1 MELKNKRRALSS
13 IFVSLALLLSMVV
26 TTVPG
31 QAQTQN
37 TLEIAKY
44 VNVSGTSQCG
54 TNPESSVYS
63 GKVTMKVP
71 MTEVMKNYESSM
83 KSEAVAGH
91 YPHGED
97 GPNTIAYVTYDVK
110 FPSNVDF
117 GSIRATETSSF
128 ISRVEATPKNNNQ
141 VSLKM
146 TLVDEN
152 WQGIYNKYLADK
164 ANPNDHTV
172 DIEIPYTVR
181 ASSNVDAKVFE
192 GQFIT
197 ASGEFTFHPSARLYD
212 FIKKTFESDIASKPF
227 VSGMSS
233 CFSQPVETTDDLEGD
248 LLIGNDTQHDKVY
261 EARKSDALNI
271 TGTLNVKPIKDRMK
285 ALENQYPGAVANGIS
300 LSDLN
305 TSFTA
310 TMTLPEGMEF
320 VEPHEVELIGPGARH
335 FKIVDATIDGKVLTV
350 KISLAESNTI
360 DTYRKLADKINEV
373 GNILRLTV
381 KSVKFDTSSRPNTEY
396 TINGTVA
403 GDFSAKATNTV
414 SGKVVNFKF
423 KWLGKQSRDGADFRA
438 LNSDNIRF
446 TLMYKDTDPQ
456 IVEGTDYLEGDIL
469 IGNDT
474 QHDKVYEANK
484 SDILDITG
492 ALNVKPIKQ
501 KLGDLENQY
510 VGAVANGI
518 DVSDIDTSFTASI
531 TLPDGMEFTSS
542 NPPAILGGV
551 RDKFKIAETRLSGK
565 TLTVK
570 MSLKSDG
577 ISTYQQLAN
586 AVNAVDDTLKVTV
599 KGVKFS
605 GSSRPNTEYTINGTV
620 GGNFTAKATNR
631 VSGKIINFKFT
642 WLGKQSRD
650 GADFRALNSDNI
662 QFTLK
667 YNGTTPPNPPGGG
680 GGGGGET
687 TPNPPGRV
695 DGDDRVETGVKI
707 SQKYYDK
714 AKTVIVVRHDLFPD
728 SMTASVLAKLK
739 DAPILL
745 NPTNKLDPRV
755 GAEIK
760 RLGAE
765 EVIIVG
771 GPDSISEKVRGDLK
785 AYDKDK
791 DVERIAGVDRYGTSE
806 MVARRVTGITGKK
819 NTGVIASGQVFPDAL
834 SVGTFASRDG
844 YPILLVKK
852 NLVPDQVV
860 SAIKDLDI
868 KKTYIAGGTN
878 TISKSTEA
886 KLPGVLE
893 RMAGKDRYETSVA
906 IAKSKFKDSTEAFIA
921 SGEEFADALVI
932 SPVSGKY
939 NRPTLL
945 ASRNKKTNAVV
956 KKYIEESYLT
966 SITAIGGE
974 KYLPNSIMLD
984 LAGK

>member
-44 VNVSGTSQCG
+44 VNVSGASQCG
-54 TNPESSVYS
+54 ANPESAVYS

-71 MTEVMKNYESSM
+71 MTEVMKDH
-83 KSEAVAGH
+83 EADMQQASGQGL
-91 YPHGED
+91 YPWNKNKNG
-97 GPNTIAYVTYDVK
+97 IAYITYDVK

-128 ISRVEATPKNNNQ
+128 INKVEAMPINNNQ

-164 ANPNDHTV
+164 TNPNDHTV

-181 ASSNVDAKVFE
+181 ASSREEAQRFE
-192 GQFIT
+192 NQFIT
-197 ASGEFTFHPSARLYD
+197 ANGEFTFYSTRL
-212 FIKKTFESDIASKPF
+212 FGIKSTYNSDTASKPF

-233 CFSQPVETTDDLEGD
+233 CFSQPVEATDDLEGD

-261 EARKSDALNI
+261 EARKSDVLDI
-271 TGTLNVKPIKDRMK
+271 TGSLNVKPIKDKMR
-285 ALENQYPGAVANGIS
+285 AIEAQYPNVASDDIK
-300 LSDLN
+300 LSDIN

-310 TMTLPEGMEF
+310 TMTLPEGLEF
-320 VEPHEVELIGPGARH
+320 SAPHRLVLEGAKGKFEMINPTINGQLLTVELRLVGA
-335 FKIVDATIDGKVLTV
+335 
-350 KISLAESNTI
+350 NNI
-360 DTYRKLADKINEV
+360 DTYKKLADAINEV
-373 GNILRLTV
+373 SDTLKVTV
-381 KSVKFDTSSRPNTEY
+381 KSVRFSSTSRPNTEY

-446 TLMYKDTDPQ
+446 TLMYKDTNPQ
-456 IVEGTDYLEGDIL
+456 IAEGTDYLEGDIL

-501 KLGDLENQY
+501 KLRDLENQY

-518 DVSDIDTSFTASI
+518 DVSNIDTSFTASI

-551 RDKFKIAETRLSGK
+551 RDKFEITGSMLSGK

-570 MSLKSDG
+570 MSLKSAG
-577 ISTYQQLAN
+577 INTYQQLAN
-586 AVNAVDDTLKVTV
+586 AINAVDDTLNVTV

-605 GSSRPNTEYTINGTV
+605 STSRPNTEYTINGTV

-631 VSGKIINFKFT
+631 VSGKIINFKFK

-667 YNGTTPPNPPGGG
+667 YNGTTPSNPPGGGGGG

-687 TPNPPGRV
+687 TPDPPGRV

-860 SAIKDLDI
+860 RAIKDLDI

-906 IAKSKFKDSTEAFIA
+906 IAKSKFRDSKEAFIA

>member
-44 VNVSGTSQCG
+44 VNVSGASQCG
-54 TNPESSVYS
+54 TNPESAVYN

-83 KSEAVAGH
+83 KSEADAGH

-110 FPSNVDF
+110 FPSNVNF

-181 ASSNVDAKVFE
+181 ASSREEAQRLEN
-192 GQFIT
+192 QFIT
-197 ASGEFTFHPSARLYD
+197 ANGEFTFHPSKY
-212 FIKKTFESDIASKPF
+212 FYNSYKETFKSDIASKPF
-227 VSGMSS
+227 VSGMST
-233 CFSQPVETTDDLEGD
+233 CFSQPIEATDDLEGD

-261 EARKSDALNI
+261 EARKSDILDI
-271 TGTLNVKPIKDRMK
+271 KGSLNVKPIKDKMR
-285 ALENQYPGAVANGIS
+285 AIEAQYPNVVADDIK
-300 LSDLN
+300 LSDLS

-310 TMTLPEGMEF
+310 TMTLPEGMEYTNPYT
-320 VEPHEVELIGPGARH
+320 VALEGPGAGR
-335 FKIVDATIDGKVLTV
+335 FKIIQASIDEKVLTV
-350 KISLAESNTI
+350 KMGLAEANGI
-360 DTYRKLADKINEV
+360 DTYKKLADKINTV
-373 GNILRLTV
+373 GDTLKLTV
-381 KSVKFDTSSRPNTEY
+381 KSVKFSTTSRPNTEY

-456 IVEGTDYLEGDIL
+456 IAEGTDYLEGDIL

-501 KLGDLENQY
+501 KLRDLENQY

-518 DVSDIDTSFTASI
+518 DVSNIDTSFTASI

-551 RDKFKIAETRLSGK
+551 RDKFEITGSMLSGK

-570 MSLKSDG
+570 MSLKSAG
-577 ISTYQQLAN
+577 INTYQ
-586 AVNAVDDTLKVTV
+586 
-599 KGVKFS
+599 
-605 GSSRPNTEYTINGTV
+605 
-620 GGNFTAKATNR
+620 
-631 VSGKIINFKFT
+631 
-642 WLGKQSRD
+642 
-650 GADFRALNSDNI
+650 
-662 QFTLK
+662 
-667 YNGTTPPNPPGGG
+667 
-680 GGGGGET
+680 
-687 TPNPPGRV
+687 
-695 DGDDRVETGVKI
+695 
-707 SQKYYDK
+707 
-714 AKTVIVVRHDLFPD
+714 
-728 SMTASVLAKLK
+728 
-739 DAPILL
+739 
-745 NPTNKLDPRV
+745 
-755 GAEIK
+755 
-760 RLGAE
+760 
-765 EVIIVG
+765 
-771 GPDSISEKVRGDLK
+771 
-785 AYDKDK
+785 
-791 DVERIAGVDRYGTSE
+791 
-806 MVARRVTGITGKK
+806 
-819 NTGVIASGQVFPDAL
+819 
-834 SVGTFASRDG
+834 
-844 YPILLVKK
+844 
-852 NLVPDQVV
+852 
-860 SAIKDLDI
+860 
-868 KKTYIAGGTN
+868 
-878 TISKSTEA
+878 
-886 KLPGVLE
+886 
-893 RMAGKDRYETSVA
+893 
-906 IAKSKFKDSTEAFIA
+906 
-921 SGEEFADALVI
+921 
-932 SPVSGKY
+932 
-939 NRPTLL
+939 
-945 ASRNKKTNAVV
+945 
-956 KKYIEESYLT
+956 
-966 SITAIGGE
+966 
-974 KYLPNSIMLD
+974 
-984 LAGK
+984 

>member
-44 VNVSGTSQCG
+44 VNVSGASQCG
-54 TNPESSVYS
+54 ANPESAVYS

-71 MTEVMKNYESSM
+71 MTEVMKDN
-83 KSEAVAGH
+83 EADMQQASGRGL
-91 YPHGED
+91 YPWNENKD
-97 GPNTIAYVTYDVK
+97 GIAYITYDVK
-110 FPSNVDF
+110 FPSNVEF

-128 ISRVEATPKNNNQ
+128 ISGVEATPANNKQ

-181 ASSNVDAKVFE
+181 ASSREEAQRLEN
-192 GQFIT
+192 QFIT
-197 ASGEFTFHPSARLYD
+197 ANGKFTFYSGRSFLSLRSTYY
-212 FIKKTFESDIASKPF
+212 SDTASKPF

-233 CFSQPVETTDDLEGD
+233 CFSQPVEATDDLEGD

-320 VEPHEVELIGPGARH
+320 VEPRKVALTGPGARH

-350 KISLAESNTI
+350 KMDLAKSNTI

-381 KSVKFDTSSRPNTEY
+381 ESVKFDTSSRPNTEY

-456 IVEGTDYLEGDIL
+456 IAEGTDYLEGDIL

-501 KLGDLENQY
+501 KLIDLENQY
-510 VGAVANGI
+510 VGAMANGI
-518 DVSDIDTSFTASI
+518 DVSNIDTSFTASI

-551 RDKFKIAETRLSGK
+551 RDKFEITGSMLSGK

-570 MSLKSDG
+570 MSLKSAG

-605 GSSRPNTEYTINGTV
+605 GI
-620 GGNFTAKATNR
+620 FQAKYR
-631 VSGKIINFKFT
+631 V
-642 WLGKQSRD
+642 
-650 GADFRALNSDNI
+650 
-662 QFTLK
+662 
-667 YNGTTPPNPPGGG
+667 
-680 GGGGGET
+680 
-687 TPNPPGRV
+687 
-695 DGDDRVETGVKI
+695 
-707 SQKYYDK
+707 
-714 AKTVIVVRHDLFPD
+714 H
-728 SMTASVLAKLK
+728 
-739 DAPILL
+739 
-745 NPTNKLDPRV
+745 NKWNCRW
-755 GAEIK
+755 
-760 RLGAE
+760 
-765 EVIIVG
+765 
-771 GPDSISEKVRGDLK
+771 
-785 AYDKDK
+785 
-791 DVERIAGVDRYGTSE
+791 
-806 MVARRVTGITGKK
+806 
-819 NTGVIASGQVFPDAL
+819 
-834 SVGTFASRDG
+834 
-844 YPILLVKK
+844 
-852 NLVPDQVV
+852 
-860 SAIKDLDI
+860 
-868 KKTYIAGGTN
+868 
-878 TISKSTEA
+878 
-886 KLPGVLE
+886 
-893 RMAGKDRYETSVA
+893 
-906 IAKSKFKDSTEAFIA
+906 
-921 SGEEFADALVI
+921 
-932 SPVSGKY
+932 
-939 NRPTLL
+939 
-945 ASRNKKTNAVV
+945 
-956 KKYIEESYLT
+956 
-966 SITAIGGE
+966 
-974 KYLPNSIMLD
+974 
-984 LAGK
+984 